1 MPNLRG
7 ITPITEANKTEWIN
21 WLGQALDSIEQADY
35 DDYSFNRIFGTSQ
48 DDIDEVKGALGA
60 MFLTLQQFNITPK
73 TSSL

>member
-7 ITPITEANKTEWIN
+7 IVPITEENKKEWIN
-21 WLGQALDSIEQADY
+21 WLGQALGSVEQADY
-35 DDYSFNRIFGTSQ
+35 DDYSTNRIFGTGQ
-48 DDIDEVKGALGA
+48 DDIDEVKGVLGA